1 MTGFNYNYYLL
12 AFMLNSDIVRYT
24 MEINEQRPI
33 NDFSGAIE
41 AALKA
46 IREKDFE
53 QAAILASLAYNLAP
67 DPSEQARAARDL
79 STTYSHLNKYD
90 EAEEWVTKA
99 IKQHR
104 ALAEEA
110 IKQQEGLEDL
120 TEKDKKRRRRVL
132 RELGASVATLG
143 TLHLQRIA
151 TDPSYDTPENCQQV
165 AEKLGEGL
173 SKVEESRTYAA
184 GRNRRIDQ
192 YDINFTARRSFAE
205 AMAGNTKRSL
215 ALGARAVWL
224 AFWSESPKI
233 DTSNP
238 KLSITERFKAKAR
251 ASVRG
256 VGTAAVAAVAPFN
269 RKFAKSIVKKLN

>member
-1 MTGFNYNYYLL
+1 M
-12 AFMLNSDIVRYT
+12 I
-24 MEINEQRPI
+24 
-33 NDFSGAIE
+33 SGAME
-41 AALKA
+41 AALRA
-46 IREKDFE
+46 IRGKDFE
-53 QAAILASLAYNLAP
+53 QAAILASLAYNLTP

-79 STTYSHLNKYD
+79 SAVYWHQGDYD
-90 EAEEWVTKA
+90 ESEKLATEAVA
-99 IKQHR
+99 QHE
-104 ALAEEA
+104 ALV
-110 IKQQEGLEDL
+110 KEDKNRNTL
-120 TEKDKKRRRRVL
+120 H
-132 RELGASVATLG
+132 ELGASVATLG
-143 TLHLQRIA
+143 TLQLQRIA

-192 YDINFTARRSFAE
+192 YDINFTARTSFAE
-205 AMAGNTKRSL
+205 AIAGNTKRSL

-256 VGTAAVAAVAPFN
+256 VGAVAVAAVAPFN

>member
-1 MTGFNYNYYLL
+1 M
-12 AFMLNSDIVRYT
+12 SIV
-24 MEINEQRPI
+24 EINEQRPI
-33 NDFSGAIE
+33 NDFSSAIE

-79 STTYSHLNKYD
+79 STTYRHLNKYD

-99 IKQHR
+99 VEQHE
-104 ALAEEA
+104 ALVEEV
-110 IKQQEGLEDL
+110 IKQQESLEDL

-143 TLHLQRIA
+143 TLQLQRIA
-151 TDPSYDTPENCQQV
+151 TDPSYDNQENSQQA
-165 AEKLGEGL
+165 AENL
-173 SKVEESRTYAA
+173 SKGLRYIEDSREHAT
-184 GRNRRIDQ
+184 GKNCRVDQ
-192 YDINFTARRSFAE
+192 YDINFTARASFAE
-205 AMAGNTKRSL
+205 AMADNTKRSL
-215 ALGARAVWL
+215 TLEARAVWL

-256 VGTAAVAAVAPFN
+256 VGTVAVAAVAPFN
-269 RKFAKSIVKKLN
+269 RKFAESIVKKLN

>member
-1 MTGFNYNYYLL
+1 
-12 AFMLNSDIVRYT
+12 

-33 NDFSGAIE
+33 NDFSGAME
-41 AALKA
+41 AALRA
-46 IREKDFE
+46 IRGKDFE

-79 STTYSHLNKYD
+79 SAAYRHLNKYD
-90 EAEEWVTKA
+90 EAEEWVAKA

-104 ALAEEA
+104 ALAEEV
-110 IKQQEGLEDL
+110 IKQQEGLENL

-143 TLHLQRIA
+143 TLQLQRIA
-151 TDPSYDTPENCQQV
+151 TDPSYDNQENSQQA
-165 AEKLGEGL
+165 AENL
-173 SKVEESRTYAA
+173 SKGLRYIEESREYTT
-184 GRNRRIDQ
+184 NKNSKIDQ

-205 AMAGNTKRSL
+205 ALAGNKKISL
-215 ALGARAVWL
+215 TLGARAMWL
-224 AFWSESPKI
+224 AFSSESPKI

-256 VGTAAVAAVAPFN
+256 VGTVAVAGVAPFN
-269 RKFAKSIVKKLN
+269 RELAKSIVKKLN

>member
-1 MTGFNYNYYLL
+1 
-12 AFMLNSDIVRYT
+12 MLNSDVVRYT

-53 QAAILASLAYNLAP
+53 QAAILASLAYDLAP

-79 STTYSHLNKYD
+79 SAAYRHLNKYD
-90 EAEEWVTKA
+90 EAKEWVTKA

-110 IKQQEGLEDL
+110 IKQQEGMEDL

-143 TLHLQRIA
+143 TLQLQRIA
-151 TDPSYDTPENCQQV
+151 TDPSYDNQENSQRA
-165 AEKLGEGL
+165 AENL
-173 SKVEESRTYAA
+173 SKGLRYIEESREYTT
-184 GRNRRIDQ
+184 NKNSKIDQ
-192 YDINFTARRSFAE
+192 YDINFTARTSFAE
-205 AMAGNTKRSL
+205 ALAGNTKRSL
-215 ALGARAVWL
+215 ALGARAVRL
-224 AFWSESPKI
+224 AFLSESPKI

-238 KLSITERFKAKAR
+238 KLSITERFKAKTR